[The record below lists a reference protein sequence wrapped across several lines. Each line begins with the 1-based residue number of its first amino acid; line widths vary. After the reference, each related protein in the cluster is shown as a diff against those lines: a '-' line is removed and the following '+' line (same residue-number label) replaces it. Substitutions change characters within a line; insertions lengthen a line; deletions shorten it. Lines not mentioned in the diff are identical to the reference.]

1 MAEYYLDPTLST
13 GDNDGTTKPN
23 AWRTL
28 QRAVDGTDGT
38 KPVGGDTVLCK
49 AASGAQET
57 LTTAVD
63 ISALFGTSAD
73 LVKFIAVNSSWVND
87 WIDRYTLDGND
98 ASLNCLYGYINTDY
112 TSWESFQFTQA
123 TGDGVAFSATSGAY
137 NNHFINCEFDNCG
150 DSGINGYRNI
160 FGYYQ
165 HCIAHH
171 NVNDGFD
178 TITGHM
184 LFCVSYLNGQYGF
197 HAPYAVDSIAYG
209 CISYLNTYSGFG
221 SIDASLPLIHCIS
234 HNNGRDGLAIYNDGL
249 LVLGSRFT
257 LNDEA
262 TYGGIDCSA
271 ERAYLFGNY
280 FQGNTSSN
288 NIYNILNN
296 DLKCKIIGVDT
307 NKYDQGDT
315 DYGYNDSASADFN
328 LIAAATLRDF
338 EITLP
343 G

>member
-49 AASGAQET
+49 CASGTQET
-57 LTTAVD
+57 LTIAIDITA
-63 ISALFGTSAD
+63 LNGTSSD

-87 WIDRYTLDGND
+87 WVDRYTLDGND
-98 ASLNCLYGYINTDY
+98 AATNCLAGGIDTDY

-123 TGDGVAFSATSGAY
+123 TADGATFTSTAGAVG
-137 NNHFINCEFDNCG
+137 NEFVNCEFANCG
-150 DSGINGYRNI
+150 SDGMHGYRNSA
-160 FGYYQ
+160 GYYQ

-171 NVNDGFD
+171 NVANGFYQ
-178 TITGHM
+178 ITGHM
-184 LFCVSYLNGQYGF
+184 LFCVSYLNSYHGF
-197 HAPYAVDSIAYG
+197 NNPYAAASTMYG
-209 CISYLNTYSGFG
+209 CIAYLNTLDGFKDITAD
-221 SIDASLPLIHCIS
+221 SPILHCIS
-234 HNNGRDGLAIYNDGL
+234 HDNGRDGIVPYNDGL
-249 LVLGSRFT
+249 LILGSRITKHDGASDF
-257 LNDEA
+257 
-262 TYGGIDCSA
+262 GIDLSL
-271 ERAYLFGNY
+271 ERAHLFSNY
-280 FQGNTSSN
+280 FQGNTT
-288 NIYNILNN
+288 NIGNPLNN
-296 DLKCKIIGVDT
+296 DHLQKIIGVDT

-315 DYGYNDSASADFN
+315 DYGYNNSASADFN

-343 G
+343 S